1 MDEREGVL
9 TYFPIEPWLVEEMA
23 EAEREVKEGGV
34 FSRIE
39 EICALNHYKVLR
51 AFQEV
56 GISDFHFQDSTG
68 YGYGDVGREV
78 LERLFAIVFQGE
90 DALVRP
96 QIVSGTHALS
106 ACLSALLHPKDTL
119 LAACGRPY
127 DTLATVIGLGRR
139 VKGNLVDRGIRYAEV
154 KLTREGQPDLETLAE
169 EVERLKPRVC
179 FIQRSRGYGKRPALS
194 VDTIRRM
201 IKVIKDAHSRTICLV
216 DNCYGEMVEIEE
228 PCAAGAD
235 LVAGSLIKN
244 PGGTLAPGG
253 GYIVGRKDLI
263 EEISYYL
270 TAPGLGRE
278 MGAFSGKRLF
288 FQGLFLA
295 PLAVEQALKGAVLAA
310 SFFQRLGYPVDPLP
324 QELRHDIVQTITLG
338 NEEALAAFC
347 RGLQKA
353 SPVEAASIPEPAF
366 LPGYEEPVI
375 MAGGTFVQGASL
387 ELSADA
393 PMRPP
398 YTVFLQGGIS
408 LPYTK
413 IGLLLAA
420 QELIHV
426 CKKGSAARGG

>member
-1 MDEREGVL
+1 
-9 TYFPIEPWLVEEMA
+9 
-23 EAEREVKEGGV
+23 
-34 FSRIE
+34 
-39 EICALNHYKVLR
+39 
-51 AFQEV
+51 
-56 GISDFHFQDSTG
+56 
-68 YGYGDVGREV
+68 
-78 LERLFAIVFQGE
+78 
-90 DALVRP
+90 
-96 QIVSGTHALS
+96 
-106 ACLSALLHPKDTL
+106 
-119 LAACGRPY
+119 
-127 DTLATVIGLGRR
+127 
-139 VKGNLVDRGIRYAEV
+139 
-154 KLTREGQPDLETLAE
+154 
-169 EVERLKPRVC
+169 
-179 FIQRSRGYGKRPALS
+179 
-194 VDTIRRM
+194 M

-278 MGAFSGKRLF
+278 
-288 FQGLFLA
+288 
-295 PLAVEQALKGAVLAA
+295 KGAVLAA

-324 QELRHDIVQTITLG
+324 QEVRHDIVQTITLG
-338 NEEALAAFC
+338 NEEALVAFC

-366 LPGYEEPVI
+366 LPGYEDPVI

-420 QELIHV
+420 QEVVHV
-426 CKKGSAARGG
+426 YRR